1 MRIRA
6 KLTILLLTVSLTPL
20 ILMKIADARSLS
32 RMSDRVVDRVTD
44 TVSRRVQQELLGHVR
59 RSAEQVGEIRARAN
73 LLTRAQAAIFAEA
86 IDRPMAE
93 ADATTSNKG
102 ILTPEAFEAGSAP
115 GLREQPGWG
124 MGVAAPMVSYAAPV
138 FVPAPGLSLDDPVVL
153 ASAKAMLGRVA
164 LIDALTADSRTEVRS
179 QYICLA
185 NGLHMSFPGKKG
197 YPEGFDGRTRPW
209 YRVAAESGG
218 PSWTGPDRDAPTGEL
233 RMSCSAPVL
242 ARDGTPLGV
251 TGVDLSIRRG
261 LEILKP
267 PLELALGSHGALVTY
282 NAEGDIEVL
291 VIDSDD
297 PTRVGSWKA
306 VDALG
311 EQDREGF
318 ERIAR
323 ELGAGRDGIVMM
335 NHEGEPCLCAYASI
349 APGLAAVMIVP
360 RHRVASLIEPVRLD
374 LRGLEQESFRT
385 TAVALA
391 VMIVVSLL
399 AAYGLARTISRPIRR
414 MADAAEAIALGD
426 LSARVR
432 IRPRADEVGKLARL
446 FNTMVPALADRMRLR
461 ESVELATELQQGLLP
476 KGAPSIPGFDVF
488 GISVYCD
495 ETGGDYFDYL
505 TPTSLGPG
513 RYGLVIGDV
522 TGHGI
527 PSALVMTSARS
538 LLRSHA
544 GGSVAP
550 GELLG
555 MVNKSIAGDSSHG
568 RFITLALLVIDTTSG
583 AMHAANAGHDPGM
596 IFRAGSG
603 VFDELPL
610 GGLPLGVE
618 TAESYETAEITG
630 MEPGDVLL
638 LGTDG
643 IWEMRDPGGRFYGK
657 ERLREILRRHAA
669 RSAEEIGETLMADLD
684 AFRGIAPRQDD
695 VTYIIAKA
703 TG

>member
-20 ILMKIADARSLS
+20 ILMKIADTRSLA
-32 RMSDRVVDRVTD
+32 RMSDRVVERVTD

-59 RSAEQVGEIRARAN
+59 RSAEQVGETRTRAM
-73 LLTRAQAAIFAEA
+73 LLTRAQAAMFAES
-86 IDRPMAE
+86 IDRAT
-93 ADATTSNKG
+93 AAGDATTSREG
-102 ILTPEAFEAGSAP
+102 ILTTEAFEAGTAP
-115 GLREQPGWG
+115 GLREQTGWG
-124 MGVAAPMVSYAAPV
+124 VGVAAPMVSYSAPV
-138 FVPAPGLSLDDPVVL
+138 FVPAPGLSLDDPVAL
-153 ASAKAMLGRVA
+153 ASAKAMLARVG
-164 LIDALTADSRTEVRS
+164 LLDALTADSRAEIRS

-197 YPEGFDGRTRPW
+197 YPEGFDGRDRPW
-209 YRVAAESGG
+209 YRAAAESGG

-233 RMSCSAPVL
+233 RLSCSAPVL
-242 ARDGTPLGV
+242 ARDGTILGV
-251 TGVDLSIRRG
+251 TGVDLSLKRG
-261 LEILKP
+261 VALLEP
-267 PLELALGSHGALVTY
+267 PSELALGSRSALV
-282 NAEGDIEVL
+282 AFGSEAGIEVL
-291 VIDSDD
+291 GIEREDPARIGTWRFLDSLH
-297 PTRVGSWKA
+297 P
-306 VDALG
+306 
-311 EQDREGF
+311 EDRAGF
-318 ERIAR
+318 ERVVR
-323 ELGAGRDGIVMM
+323 ELGAGRDGVAMM
-335 NHEGEPCLCAYASI
+335 PRESEPSVWAYASI
-349 APGLAAVMIVP
+349 APGLAVVMIVP

-391 VMIVVSLL
+391 AMVVVSLL

-476 KGAPSIPGFDVF
+476 RGAPSIPGLDVH
-488 GISVYCD
+488 GVSVYCD

-544 GGSVAP
+544 GGSIAA

-555 MVNKSIAGDSSHG
+555 MVNEAIAGDSSHG
-568 RFITLALLVIDTTSG
+568 RFITLTLVVFDTSSG
-583 AMHAANAGHDPGM
+583 TMRAANAGHDPGM
-596 IFRAGSG
+596 IYRAGSG

-610 GGLPLGVE
+610 GGLPLGIVPGE
-618 TAESYETAEITG
+618 TYETAEIPE

-643 IWEMRDPGGRFYGK
+643 IWELRDPGGRFYGK

-669 RSAEEIGETLMADLD
+669 HPAQKIGEALMADLET
-684 AFRGIAPRQDD
+684 FRGSAPRQDD

-703 TG
+703 TD